1 MLILI
6 KILKIWMNGYRIETI
21 ISKRN
26 ESEIM
31 EPKVFDPSLM
41 ENRFRHEFKYE
52 CSYAQLKNLQCRLSG
67 LIPLDPH
74 AGEDGIYNIR
84 SLYFD
89 DYYDRCLMENEAGTD
104 PREKKNWR
112 G

>member
-1 MLILI
+1 
-6 KILKIWMNGYRIETI
+6 
-21 ISKRN
+21 
-26 ESEIM
+26 M

-74 AGEDGIYNIR
+74 AGEVASITSGACI
-84 SLYFD
+84 
-89 DYYDRCLMENEAGTD
+89 LMVTMIGV
-104 PREKKNWR
+104 
-112 G
+112 

>member
-1 MLILI
+1 
-6 KILKIWMNGYRIETI
+6 
-21 ISKRN
+21 
-26 ESEIM
+26 M

-104 PREKKNWR
+104 PREKFRIRIYNHSAERISLELKEKSGER
-112 G
+112 HRKYPAR

>member
-1 MLILI
+1 
-6 KILKIWMNGYRIETI
+6 
-21 ISKRN
+21 
-26 ESEIM
+26 M

-84 SLYFD
+84 R
-89 DYYDRCLMENEAGTD
+89 DRLLRSQKG
-104 PREKKNWR
+104 RR
-112 G
+112 LF

>member
-1 MLILI
+1 
-6 KILKIWMNGYRIETI
+6 
-21 ISKRN
+21 
-26 ESEIM
+26 M

-67 LIPLDPH
+67 LIPLESH

-89 DYYDRCLMENEAGTD
+89 DYYDRCLMENEAEQIQGKSSVSGSIITAQ
-104 PREKKNWR
+104 NVFLWN
-112 G
+112 